1 MPPEGREKGSAGCDD
16 TRAEGGEKLG
26 VGAGS
31 RERVASAV
39 GKARDRQKWIL
50 DVLEGGHDFMMM
62 MKIVTEQYKVPEK
75 NIYTAADSG

>member
-1 MPPEGREKGSAGCDD
+1 M
-16 TRAEGGEKLG
+16 
-26 VGAGS
+26 
-31 RERVASAV
+31 